1 LIAVLVAAT
10 WKICT
15 NRCWPARD
23 FAAPS
28 RIRAENAARLIHVKP
43 PASINGCL
51 IAGTARSFEMSSITV
66 HNETLG
72 SVTLPSKA
80 HGHSGS
86 MSVKTTKQL
95 PLRHLVYLTLLAT
108 LATAHTVWAQ
118 ATAAPPIS
126 GVIGKLQSF
135 DGKSLDV
142 ATSSGVVHVSV
153 KQPLTTY
160 KQIPSDLS
168 HVASAP
174 YIGVASAEQ
183 DGKQV
188 AKQIFIFPAELS
200 GAAEG
205 SVLTDPPGATTHSR
219 MTNGTVSRPSV
230 SHSRMTN
237 GTVEKGS
244 GTTLVVRYQDGSQ
257 TISVPPNVPVTE
269 VAPEKVT
276 FSPGDVVYATTQ
288 KLPDGTLVTDKI
300 FQFIPAGSH

>member
-1 LIAVLVAAT
+1 MKYLL
-10 WKICT
+10 
-15 NRCWPARD
+15 
-23 FAAPS
+23 
-28 RIRAENAARLIHVKP
+28 H
-43 PASINGCL
+43 
-51 IAGTARSFEMSSITV
+51 
-66 HNETLG
+66 
-72 SVTLPSKA
+72 
-80 HGHSGS
+80 
-86 MSVKTTKQL
+86 
-95 PLRHLVYLTLLAT
+95 HLFYVTLLAALIT
-108 LATAHTVWAQ
+108 PCTVWAQ
-118 ATAAPPIS
+118 ANAASPID

-135 DGKSLDV
+135 DGKLLDV
-142 ATSSGVVHVSV
+142 QTPSGVVHVNV
-153 KQPLTTY
+153 KEPLTTY

-168 HVASAP
+168 HVAAAP

-188 AKQIFIFPAELS
+188 AKQIFIFPAELR

-237 GTVEKGS
+237 GTVEKGN

-269 VAPEKVT
+269 VAPQKVT

-288 KLPDGTLVTDKI
+288 KLADGTLLTDKI
-300 FQFIPAGSH
+300 FQFIPGVPLTRQLRSRL